1 MTDRKHIRIPAN
13 QTHPGDQITIAGN
26 TYTIHRV
33 DDPNGFTTI
42 HLDHTGGYFPARTL
56 TLNNNP
62 KLDVER

>member
-1 MTDRKHIRIPAN
+1 MTERTSIRIRAKEL
-13 QTHPGDQITIAGN
+13 HPGDLLDIGGN
-26 TYTIHRV
+26 TYAVHRI
-33 DDPNGFTTI
+33 DEPSGFVTI